1 MRLVDA
7 DEIKKRERDVVLA
20 NGAKHRCF
28 DTTMLFEIPTV
39 DAEPVVRCKN
49 CRWYEESKNSEIY
62 PTRFC
67 YRLKNDNGVRVGY
80 NCDGNDFC
88 SWGERKEDGSVNMG

>member
-28 DTTMLFEIPTV
+28 DTTLLVEMPTI
-39 DAEPVVRCKN
+39 EVVRCKD
-49 CRWYEESKNSEIY
+49 CIHRMEDGMCEYK
-62 PTRFC
+62 
-67 YRLKNDNGVRVGY
+67 DHRVFVQ
-80 NCDGNDFC
+80 DDNDFC
-88 SWGERKEDGSVNMG
+88 SWGDKKDE